1 MLTFITLSNTI
12 KNSLPKVSY
21 TKFVDVWL
29 FICTTFIFLSLVEFA
44 FVNTIHRRRCG
55 EGDRRTCSVTETKF
69 RAHCMFKA
77 NFLQELNTLFIFIFL
92 FFV

>member
-44 FVNTIHRRRCG
+44 FVNTIHRRRLVA
-55 EGDRRTCSVTETKF
+55 TLTEHDSF
-69 RAHCMFKA
+69 
-77 NFLQELNTLFIFIFL
+77 NFM
-92 FFV
+92 

>member
-44 FVNTIHRRRCG
+44 FVNTIHRRR
-55 EGDRRTCSVTETKF
+55 
-69 RAHCMFKA
+69 
-77 NFLQELNTLFIFIFL
+77 
-92 FFV
+92 